1 MPLCRYFT
9 AVLKCK
15 ADIIPG
21 VDRYEVNQSAPKV
34 HIEFLYQAV
43 LCRQGFQ
50 EGFYFCLSS
59 LLVGDG
65 CAVRELFGLWQ
76 GLGVI
81 NRVSTAIGTQPD
93 DAEEVKLSEMID
105 RSFDE
110 DKFTTCPLFE
120 GVQLG
125 GLSGDESST
134 ADLVADLL
142 KALQNLPRKADK

>member
-65 CAVRELFGLWQ
+65 CGDLIVPSLGSIVESLKTITAEDIKAVDVSDYLKNKPHIGFGW
-76 GLGVI
+76 
-81 NRVSTAIGTQPD
+81 N
-93 DAEEVKLSEMID
+93 
-105 RSFDE
+105 
-110 DKFTTCPLFE
+110 DK
-120 GVQLG
+120 
-125 GLSGDESST
+125 
-134 ADLVADLL
+134 
-142 KALQNLPRKADK
+142 